1 MWWVRRSVS
10 LSVSCGY
17 LFVVKLPAVLLT
29 VASVLAG
36 CSAAPAP
43 ASQLAYLGKVELAH
57 GLLFADTTVG
67 GLSGIT
73 YDAGRDQYYVI
84 SDDRSEKNP
93 ARFYTMSISLSDGN
107 LARVDLRGAT
117 SLLNTD
123 GKPFAPLSGT
133 TAPPDPEGI
142 AFDGLRQQLYWS
154 SEGER
159 IVKPDK
165 PPVLLDPWVRTAA
178 LDGAFRGQFTLP
190 PELHMSAAEAGPRKN
205 QALEGLALAPDGT
218 ALWAGM
224 EAPGFDDGPP
234 PTAAAGA
241 LTRITRLD
249 PVTRQPGA
257 QYAYPLD
264 AVSSGEGGGNG
275 LSDLVALD
283 AEDFLVI
290 ERGHGTRT
298 SVRIYRAS
306 IVGADDILGRR
317 SSAGAVPMRKALV
330 ADLSAMVPSVDNVEG
345 ITLGPKLSDGRQ
357 SVIMVTDDNFSSDQ
371 VTQVLAFAW

>member
-1 MWWVRRSVS
+1 M
-10 LSVSCGY
+10 
-17 LFVVKLPAVLLT
+17 KLPVALLT
-29 VASVLAG
+29 AALVSAG
-36 CSAAPAP
+36 CGAAP
-43 ASQLAYLGKVELAH
+43 STTSGLAFLGKVELAH

-93 ARFYTMSISLSDGN
+93 ARFYTMSITLSDGN
-107 LARVDLRGAT
+107 LARVDLLGAT
-117 SLLNTD
+117 PLLNTD
-123 GKPFAPLSGT
+123 GKPFRPRSAT
-133 TAPPDPEGI
+133 DVPPDPEGI
-142 AFDGLRQQLYWS
+142 AYDARRQQLYWS

-159 IVKPDK
+159 IVKPDT

-178 LDGAFRGQFTLP
+178 LDGAFRDQFTLP
-190 PELHMSAAEAGPRKN
+190 PELHMSAADAGPRKN
-205 QALEGLALAPDGT
+205 QALEGLTLAPDGT

-224 EAPGFDDGPP
+224 EAPGFDDGQP
-234 PTAAAGA
+234 PTADRGA

-249 PVTRQPGA
+249 PVTRQPTG

-264 AVSSGEGGGNG
+264 AVSSGDGGGNG
-275 LSDLVALD
+275 LSDLVALN

-306 IVGADDILGRR
+306 IAGADDILGRP
-317 SSAGAVPMRKALV
+317 SSAGAVPMRKTLV
-330 ADLSAMVPSVDNVEG
+330 ADVSQAVRSVDNVEG

-357 SVIMVTDDNFSSDQ
+357 SVVMVTDDNFSRDQ
-371 VTQVLAFAW
+371 VTQLLAFAL